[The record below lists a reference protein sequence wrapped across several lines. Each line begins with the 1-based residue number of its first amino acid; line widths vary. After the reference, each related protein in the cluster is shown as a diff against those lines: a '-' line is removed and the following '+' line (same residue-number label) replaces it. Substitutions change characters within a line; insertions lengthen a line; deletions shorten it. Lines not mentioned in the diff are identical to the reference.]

1 MPMPG
6 MVTPE
11 QVAEAAAA
19 SGAAFDELLRK
30 HVRAHMEQGVRLAIS
45 EETAGVEPRTK
56 ALAGQM
62 LDDRDAYLPRLS
74 ETEK

>member
-1 MPMPG
+1 
-6 MVTPE
+6 
-11 QVAEAAAA
+11 
-19 SGAAFDELLRK
+19 
-30 HVRAHMEQGVRLAIS
+30 MEQGVRLAIS

-62 LDDRDAYLPRLS
+62 LDDRDVYLPRLS